1 MILVILMIIFVPLAL
16 SCIVTNGLVCYAI
29 ITKLKKDGVFKYYV
43 FSMAITDIL
52 IGIIV
57 IPMYLILN
65 FQNTMWRMRLELYYL
80 GADMI
85 LGICSMWH
93 ISLMAFD
100 RMMAIKQPLF
110 HRLHMR
116 KKKNVLKLLI
126 APWLLATVIAVSLI
140 TCDKGN
146 RLIITAP
153 TVGIGTP
160 FLFTS
165 ICYVLAIIAIR
176 KRNKL
181 FSQQYD
187 YANVVNNVIIL
198 KSISCILIVFLVC
211 WLPFAIVNFLERP
224 PYSLIYISKFLQYLN
239 SACNPFIYALYY
251 PSYRDA
257 VKELLKGC
265 IFKKVNRRR
274 SIEMETHC
282 LNITAV

>member
-1 MILVILMIIFVPLAL
+1 
-16 SCIVTNGLVCYAI
+16 
-29 ITKLKKDGVFKYYV
+29 
-43 FSMAITDIL
+43 
-52 IGIIV
+52 
-57 IPMYLILN
+57 
-65 FQNTMWRMRLELYYL
+65 
-80 GADMI
+80 MI

-110 HRLHMR
+110 HRVHMR

-126 APWLLATVIAVSLI
+126 APWLLATSIAVSLI
-140 TCDKGN
+140 ICDNGN
-146 RLIITAP
+146 RLIITSP

-187 YANVVNNVIIL
+187 CANVVNNVIIL

-211 WLPFAIVNFLERP
+211 WLPFAVVNFFEKP
-224 PYSLIYISKFLQYLN
+224 PDSSIYISKFLQYLN

-265 IFKKVNRRR
+265 IFKKVTRRR
-274 SIEMETHC
+274 SNEMETHC